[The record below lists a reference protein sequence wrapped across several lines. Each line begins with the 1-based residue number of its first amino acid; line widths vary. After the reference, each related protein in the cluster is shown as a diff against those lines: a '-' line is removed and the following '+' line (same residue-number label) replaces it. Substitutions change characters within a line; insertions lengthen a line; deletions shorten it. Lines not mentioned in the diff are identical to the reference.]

1 MISETEYKFIQM
13 NADMLTPIAVFN
25 RINGK
30 KKFLLESSLKHDGN
44 GRYSFIGMNPY
55 MEFIGEGDQV
65 SISKPNKSVT
75 TERGK
80 PLDLLKNHIPKLD
93 QFPLDF
99 PFFGGGIGFIGY
111 DAIRQYETIGP
122 DLEDEQKIPDVHFM
136 FYQDVII
143 FDHKTQMLFIVS
155 LNLDE
160 KRTEKDLI
168 EKIAEIKESLF
179 TKEEPQLFDLSKVPI
194 HFKPLMEK
202 EDFLEKVQIAQEFIR
217 KGDIFQIV
225 LSQKMKGRMD
235 SDPFQFYRKLR
246 NANPSPYM
254 FYIDFD
260 EYVLLGASPE
270 SLIKTI
276 GSQVI
281 TNPIA
286 GTRPRGNTQLED
298 SYYEKELLEDEK
310 ELAEHRML
318 VDLSRNDIGRV
329 CEPGS
334 ITIPKYMVIEKYQHV
349 MHIVSEVKGM
359 MKPEFTGID
368 ALKVC
373 LPAGTVSGA
382 PKIRA
387 MQIINELEKQK
398 RGVYAGA
405 IGYINVNGNMD
416 FALAIRT
423 LVIKDGV
430 AYLQAGAGIVHDSIP
445 ENEYIET
452 LNKAK
457 SLLEVNKDDHLARQ
471 L

>member
-1 MISETEYKFIQM
+1 
-13 NADMLTPIAVFN
+13 
-25 RINGK
+25 
-30 KKFLLESSLKHDGN
+30 
-44 GRYSFIGMNPY
+44 
-55 MEFIGEGDQV
+55 
-65 SISKPNKSVT
+65 
-75 TERGK
+75 
-80 PLDLLKNHIPKLD
+80 
-93 QFPLDF
+93 
-99 PFFGGGIGFIGY
+99 
-111 DAIRQYETIGP
+111 
-122 DLEDEQKIPDVHFM
+122 
-136 FYQDVII
+136 
-143 FDHKTQMLFIVS
+143 
-155 LNLDE
+155 
-160 KRTEKDLI
+160 
-168 EKIAEIKESLF
+168 
-179 TKEEPQLFDLSKVPI
+179 
-194 HFKPLMEK
+194 
-202 EDFLEKVQIAQEFIR
+202 
-217 KGDIFQIV
+217 
-225 LSQKMKGRMD
+225 MD